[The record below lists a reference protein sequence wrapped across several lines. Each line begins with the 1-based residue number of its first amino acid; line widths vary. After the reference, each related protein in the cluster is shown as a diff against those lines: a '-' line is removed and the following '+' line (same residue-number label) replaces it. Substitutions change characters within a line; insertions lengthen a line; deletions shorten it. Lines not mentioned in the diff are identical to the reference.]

1 MLAFLIGE
9 VVRDEA
15 LQRGIQNDVQL
26 FFLRKMND
34 YYTLESIVCTF
45 VDGAGSSIGAVVVVV
60 VLRPFEGMYRAPG
73 IYRHSI

>member
-1 MLAFLIGE
+1 
-9 VVRDEA
+9 
-15 LQRGIQNDVQL
+15 
-26 FFLRKMND
+26 MND

>member
-1 MLAFLIGE
+1 MRLCNAEF
-9 VVRDEA
+9 RMMH
-15 LQRGIQNDVQL
+15 NF